1 MDASRG
7 NRNINTLLS
16 ALISLKNRRYNRH
29 ETVACDDFICDFGL
43 ENRLLCLTFLVM
55 LLYIVERTGNKEPD
69 IRIMQQPY
77 KRQYRELS
85 DETKEKISA
94 ANRNRPK
101 SEMHRQHISQAMK
114 DYWAKVPH
122 RPVSGDVTTYQG
134 EENG

>member
-1 MDASRG
+1 MLD
-7 NRNINTLLS
+7 
-16 ALISLKNRRYNRH
+16 
-29 ETVACDDFICDFGL
+29 
-43 ENRLLCLTFLVM
+43 FLVM

-69 IRIMQQPY
+69 VRIMQQPY

-122 RPVSGDVTTYQG
+122 RPSSGDVTTYQG